1 MKKFFLLFSFPLFS
15 YAQEHEK
22 LAVDTVL
29 QEVVVT
35 ANRQATLLL
44 NTPYSVNIIQEKS
57 IKEFGFRTAP
67 ESLTGSTGVYV
78 QKTNHGGGS
87 PFVRGL
93 TGNQNLILI
102 DGIRLN
108 NSTFRYGPNQYFNT
122 IDVFNIDKL
131 EVVRGTGSVQYGSD
145 AMGGVIQVLTKE
157 KPFTTNAQWHGALYG
172 RMLSADMEY
181 SGRAELSY
189 QSAKLSINGG
199 ISSRKFGD
207 LVGGETTGVQSPSG
221 YKDNA
226 YDLKLRWQLH
236 SSAVLTLASQQS
248 LQKNVPL
255 YHRIK
260 LENYQYYTYSPQQRN
275 LHYAK
280 LEINCKKDWAEKII
294 LTASMQQSKEVRSY
308 YRNGATNKFV
318 ESDLVKTFGLT
329 AELVSTITNNW
340 SANSGIEY
348 YHDKVGSSKEQISI
362 STGNT
367 IAQRGLYPDQS
378 TNGNFSVYSLHQFDL
393 KNLQFNAGLRFNS
406 FAISMQDTTAGSNQ
420 LGKVTVKPN
429 SLVANVGALL
439 HISRSQSIYATFS
452 TGYRA
457 PNIDDMG
464 SLGLVDFRYEIP
476 AYGLKPEK
484 SYNTEI
490 GYRLQSKKWQAAF
503 AFYYMHLTNLVNR
516 VQLAGQTIG
525 GYNVY
530 IKENNQ
536 ESFIRGF
543 EMDLRYHFSPA
554 LSAEMGA
561 AYTFGQNTTR
571 NEPMRRIPPFNGR
584 ALLKYQKNNWSF
596 YVENLFASKQ
606 SRLAQGDKDDNR
618 IAAGGT
624 PGYVLLNLYGGYQLK
639 NLAIRGGLG
648 NIFNTDYRIHGSGM
662 NGMGRNLSLTIS
674 YSL

>member
-1 MKKFFLLFSFPLFS
+1 MKKVFLLFSFPLFS
-15 YAQEHEK
+15 YAQEHEI

-35 ANRQATLLL
+35 ANRRATLLL
-44 NTPYSVNIIQEKS
+44 NTPYSVNIIQEKA

-67 ESLTGSTGVYV
+67 ESLSGSTGVYV

-157 KPFTTNAQWHGALYG
+157 KPFTKNAQWHGALYG

-189 QSAKLSINGG
+189 QSAKFSINGG

-207 LVGGETTGVQSPSG
+207 LVGGDTTGIQSPSG
-221 YKDNA
+221 YQDNA
-226 YDLKLRWQLH
+226 YDLKLKWQLNPN
-236 SSAVLTLASQQS
+236 AVLTLASQQS

-275 LHYAK
+275 LHYARLNIDGK
-280 LEINCKKDWAEKII
+280 NDWAEKII
-294 LTASMQQSKEVRSY
+294 LTASMQQSKEVRNY

-318 ESDLVKTFGLT
+318 ESDQVRTFGLT
-329 AELVSTITNNW
+329 AEMVSTISDYWT
-340 SANSGIEY
+340 ANSGIEFY
-348 YHDKVGSSKEQISI
+348 QDKVNSKKEQIN
-362 STGNT
+362 NT
-367 IAQRGLYPDQS
+367 NGLSLLQRGLYPDES
-378 TNGNFSVYSLHQFDL
+378 TNGNFSLYSLHQLNIDW
-393 KNLQFNAGLRFNS
+393 LQLNAGIRFNS
-406 FAISMQDTTAGSNQ
+406 FAISMQDTAAGANQ

-429 SLVANVGALL
+429 SLVANLGALF
-439 HISRSQSIYATFS
+439 HISKTQSMYTSFS

-464 SLGLVDFRYEIP
+464 TLGLVDFRYEIP

-484 SYNTEI
+484 SYNAEI
-490 GYRLQSKKWQAAF
+490 GYRLQTKKWKAAF

-530 IKENNQ
+530 VKENNQ

-543 EMDLRYHFSPA
+543 EMDLSYVISPD
-554 LSAEMGA
+554 LSLEMGA

-584 ALLKYQKNNWSF
+584 ALLKYQKNNWNF

-606 SRLAQGDKDDNR
+606 NRLAQGDKDDNR
-618 IAAGGT
+618 IASGGT
-624 PGYVLLNLYGGYQLK
+624 PGYLLLNFYGGYRLK
-639 NLAIRGGLG
+639 NIAINGGLG
-648 NIFNTDYRIHGSGM
+648 NIFNADYRIHGSGM
-662 NGMGRNLSLTIS
+662 NGMGRNLSLS
-674 YSL
+674 VAYSL